1 MGINY
6 AALKEK
12 ERLKK
17 MDTESRGIRIM
28 HAFAVLML
36 GMLCDW
42 MKGEEKA
49 KVQGFSWVAS
59 VVADVYL

>member
-12 ERLKK
+12 ERDIKK

-28 HAFAVLML
+28 HAFVVLIL
-36 GMLCDW
+36 ACYVT
-42 MKGEEKA
+42 E
-49 KVQGFSWVAS
+49 
-59 VVADVYL
+59 